1 MTVLWPPISGSCSQS
16 STLNVLGSTV
26 ATTEEAAYAASAKE
40 KGGQHVHGWVNVT
53 LVKAAAL
60 IEK

>member
-1 MTVLWPPISGSCSQS
+1 MTPISGSCSQS
-16 STLNVLGSTV
+16 STLNVLGSTA

-40 KGGQHVHGWVNVT
+40 EGGQHVHGWVNVT
-53 LVKAAAL
+53 LVKATAK